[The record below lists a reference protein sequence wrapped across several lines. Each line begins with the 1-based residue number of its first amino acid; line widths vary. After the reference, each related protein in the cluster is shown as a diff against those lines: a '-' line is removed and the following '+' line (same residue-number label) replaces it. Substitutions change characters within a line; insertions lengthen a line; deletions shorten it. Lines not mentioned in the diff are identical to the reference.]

1 MFFVFFV
8 CNQMLSIRSPLS
20 PGSCMIDVSG
30 QGGEMVSLEELAR
43 RAVDCGLK
51 IHRDLGPGMLESV
64 YEAVLAAKL
73 TGLGHVVVRQKPIE
87 IEYEGMILR
96 EGFRAD
102 LVIDGVMII
111 ELKVAERLAPVHGKQ
126 LLTYLK
132 LAKLPLGL
140 LMNFGAPTFREGLK
154 RIINDYVAPSSS
166 PLLVNRNRDV
176 PP

>member
-1 MFFVFFV
+1 MDFVFFVFFV

-96 EGFRAD
+96 EGFRA
-102 LVIDGVMII
+102 GSSTII
-111 ELKVAERLAPVHGKQ
+111 LPRHPRHCSSIETVVHRPEKRMLAGSSDPARLRRTGAAQARDPARSAPNP
-126 LLTYLK
+126 
-132 LAKLPLGL
+132 A
-140 LMNFGAPTFREGLK
+140 R
-154 RIINDYVAPSSS
+154 
-166 PLLVNRNRDV
+166 RNRSRER
-176 PP
+176 PG